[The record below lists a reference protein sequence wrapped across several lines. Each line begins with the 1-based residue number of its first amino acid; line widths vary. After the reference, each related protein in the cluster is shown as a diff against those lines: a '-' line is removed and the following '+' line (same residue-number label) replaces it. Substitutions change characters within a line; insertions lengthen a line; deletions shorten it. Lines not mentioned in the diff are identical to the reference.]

1 MKTRKLLPILAVV
14 FGLTAFTTSCTQ
26 IENITASTEAI
37 AITAGDEAQAA
48 TLSDDITN
56 EVDNYVNTSSFIGYL
71 SAVRAVSAAEQAT
84 GPTITVDKKDSVNFP
99 KTITIDY
106 GTTGITGKRGNILKG
121 KIIVVVSNKM
131 WIANSSRTITFVDFS
146 INDNAIRGYKN
157 LTYKGLNADKNPYWT
172 ISVKDTMDRADKSTI
187 IWNSE
192 RTRTRID
199 NNNTSLIFW
208 DDHYSITG
216 TSNGVNAKGIAYTM
230 VIDNANPLIIG
241 GLWPFFTKGTV
252 TITTEN
258 KTAIIDYG
266 DGTLDN
272 KATVNVNGVTKEITL
287 RK

>member
-1 MKTRKLLPILAVV
+1 MKTRKLLPILGVV
-14 FGLTAFTTSCTQ
+14 IGLAGFTTSCTKND
-26 IENITASTEAI
+26 INTASTEAI

-106 GTTGITGKRGNILKG
+106 GTTGIIGKRGNILKG

-131 WIANSSRTITFVDFS
+131 WIANSSRTITFVGFS
-146 INDNAIRGYKN
+146 INDNVISGSKT

-199 NNNTSLIFW
+199 INNTPLIFW
-208 DDHYSITG
+208 DDHYSIAG

-230 VIDNANPLIIG
+230 VIDTANPLIIG
-241 GLWPFFTKGTV
+241 GLWPYFTKGTV

-266 DGTLDN
+266 NGTLDT
-272 KATVNVNGVTKEITL
+272 KATVTVNGVTKEITL
-287 RK
+287 KK